1 MLALHS
7 RRVRTYS
14 TECASANEVLLQMAS
29 QGQLSL
35 LFGVWLDNRPTD
47 QKEIEDLLVYL
58 RKYPNAD
65 LYGIAVGNE
74 AVFRGTLQP
83 YEVAAKITE
92 VRNRVRALGQELGS
106 QRLLSV
112 PVFTVEAWPHPELVA
127 ASDVVGVNVQPYYH
141 RDLQS
146 TFDPEAMSDMV
157 TQRVFDTLEMI
168 KTLSQGKK
176 VVMAEVGWPTAAR
189 PQDQHPGS
197 VGIAKLMMSKFEIQA
212 QAQGVEY
219 FWFEL
224 FDSNWKRV
232 MFPSEPDTMPDFHF
246 GLYMADHY
254 TPKGLA

>member
-106 QRLLSV
+106 SHSVLYSVNLTANYDLL
-112 PVFTVEAWPHPELVA
+112 
-127 ASDVVGVNVQPYYH
+127 VQIINSK
-141 RDLQS
+141 RCALFFALGQQS
-146 TFDPEAMSDMV
+146 N
-157 TQRVFDTLEMI
+157 R
-168 KTLSQGKK
+168 
-176 VVMAEVGWPTAAR
+176 
-189 PQDQHPGS
+189 
-197 VGIAKLMMSKFEIQA
+197 
-212 QAQGVEY
+212 GVESCQKWNY
-219 FWFEL
+219 
-224 FDSNWKRV
+224 
-232 MFPSEPDTMPDFHF
+232 
-246 GLYMADHY
+246 
-254 TPKGLA
+254 